1 MSGFQNNACC
11 FSWIFMSL
19 MLTGCGGGVDDA
31 PVLAEVGGN
40 VIWNGKPLDEGTI
53 VFHPTTGRSASGVIQ
68 AGKILEVTT
77 TRTGDGAP
85 VGENQVTIF
94 ATKPDPEDLSGMGT
108 ISLIPERYND
118 VKKSGLKVIIKSNEI
133 NKVNFDLVK

>member
-1 MSGFQNNACC
+1 MSGIQINSYF
-11 FSWIFMSL
+11 FSSILMSL
-19 MLTGCGGGVDDA
+19 ILTGCSGGMDDA
-31 PVLAEVGGN
+31 PVLAEVGGT

-53 VFHPTTGRSASGVIQ
+53 VFHPTSGRSASGIIQ

-77 TRTGDGAP
+77 TRKGDGVP

-94 ATKPDPEDLSGMGT
+94 STKPDPKDLSGMGT

-118 VKKSGLKVIIKSNEI
+118 IKKSGLKVIIKSNEE